1 MLSIV
6 TGADIW
12 YQGLVLGITFWYEYI
27 VANVTGI
34 KCYAYCPKSN
44 SNFQYITRNIEES
57 EILYEIFRVI
67 SRFPPYISCYIS
79 DNRLPLEQCHYPE
92 VSLWLPQLM
101 PAHKYQQVLAISIFG
116 HLSTLVWNTFA
127 AWLFL
132 IISADTLTRVV
143 QLP

>member
-12 YQGLVLGITFWYEYI
+12 YQELVLGITFWYEYI

-44 SNFQYITRNIEES
+44 SNFLDMTRNIEES

-79 DNRLPLEQCHYPE
+79 ENRLPLG
-92 VSLWLPQLM
+92 
-101 PAHKYQQVLAISIFG
+101 LA
-116 HLSTLVWNTFA
+116 WNVKFY
-127 AWLFL
+127 
-132 IISADTLTRVV
+132 
-143 QLP
+143 